1 MATAQFAALDPRSR
15 AVLGNALETAARQ
28 AFRMRFFANIR
39 ADGPGSA
46 GLLLHQPL
54 LLALRSFE
62 RRIDVDSILLV
73 HDPREL
79 Q

>member
-1 MATAQFAALDPRSR
+1 
-15 AVLGNALETAARQ
+15 
-28 AFRMRFFANIR
+28 MRFFANIR